1 MVRSRAN
8 IKPMIKPMPIHI
20 LFLLTLFYVTS
31 IFGARMLLALFAL
44 ELGAEP
50 LVVGGLTATF
60 SAFPMLLSW
69 PVGRLADRFGAR
81 WPLMFGTACAAIGM
95 LTPYFMPGLPALY
108 IAAAMNGL
116 SFAFYN
122 VSAQNLVGVLSPPE
136 QQARNYGNFT
146 LVMSCAFLLGPM
158 FAGFS
163 IDRVGHGIVCLYLSA
178 LMLAPMAMLAIWGG
192 ALHGGVRSSAPAGSV
207 RDILSDPQLLRLL
220 VTSSLV
226 VAGTELFQFYIPIYG
241 YDIGLSASEIGVVLA
256 AFSAAAL
263 VVRLAMPKLVGR
275 FGGER
280 LLAYSFYAGAAGF
293 VLIPFFKSAA
303 ALALISFLL
312 GLGMGFGTPIT
323 MMLTF
328 SNSAAGR
335 SGEVMGV
342 RLTVNHL
349 TRVVVPIVFSSIGSA
364 FGVFPVFWLNTLLLA
379 CGGAFTRRKKTDE

>member
-1 MVRSRAN
+1 MA
-8 IKPMIKPMPIHI
+8 IYI
-20 LFLLTLFYVTS
+20 LFLLTLFYITS
-31 IFGARMLLALFAL
+31 IFGGRMLLALFAL

-50 LVVGGLTATF
+50 LVVGGLTAVF
-60 SAFPMLLSW
+60 SVFSMLLSW

-95 LTPYFMPGLPALY
+95 LAPYFMPGLPALY

-122 VSAQNLVGVLSPPE
+122 VSAQNLVGLLSPPD

-163 IDRVGHGIVCLYLSA
+163 IDRVGHAIVCLYLSA
-178 LMLAPMAMLAIWGG
+178 LMLVPMAILAIWGG
-192 ALHGGVRSSAPAGSV
+192 ALHGGARSSAPTGNI

-220 VTSSLV
+220 VTSGLV
-226 VAGTELFQFYIPIYG
+226 VVGTDLYLFYIPIYG
-241 YDIGLSASEIGVVLA
+241 YELGLSASKIGVVLA
-256 AFSAAAL
+256 MFSGASI
-263 VVRLAMPKLVGR
+263 VVRLVMPKLVGR

-280 LLAYSFYAGAAGF
+280 LLAYCFYAGAAGF
-293 VLIPFFKSAA
+293 FLLPFCKSFA
-303 ALALISFLL
+303 ALVSISFFL

-328 SNSAAGR
+328 STSAAGR

-379 CGGAFTRRKKTDE
+379 CGGAFSRRKKSG